1 MAIDFGGS
9 LGTSIAQ
16 ARSQHLLRI
25 QVQFNMEESSNISE
39 SLTAKSDQINDIVAS
54 RPEETN
60 VKKEDGFGDEKKLL
74 IGEETQEQKDAQNE
88 RLQVDNT
95 TDMSN
100 PVSSEEK
107 SELGETSTQDLNGVE
122 TDENPTTKTPNLNAL
137 ASEKNENLLSSNSE
151 GDIASN
157 TSARLD
163 QLSSQEAD
171 SELTNGQSESTVSS
185 KNCSESSAVEGGSH
199 RSPDRKSKVEYRK
212 IKSEVT
218 GEGETSESEGEEN
231 NKDVAE
237 NDLQSTEHDDDQ
249 LKDTS
254 MDILGNGLLKKRV
267 ITLSVL

>member
-1 MAIDFGGS
+1 
-9 LGTSIAQ
+9 
-16 ARSQHLLRI
+16 
-25 QVQFNMEESSNISE
+25 MEESSNTSE
-39 SLTAKSDQINDIVAS
+39 FLTAKSDQINDIVAS

-60 VKKEDGFGDEKKLL
+60 VKKEDGCGDEKKLL
-74 IGEETQEQKDAQNE
+74 IGEETQEQKDAQIE

-107 SELGETSTQDLNGVE
+107 SELGETGTQDLNGVE

-237 NDLQSTEHDDDQ
+237 NELQSTEHDDDQ
-249 LKDTS
+249 PKDTS

-267 ITLSVL
+267 ITPSVL